1 MDFKKLIAMLLVV
14 ILLASMICGCE
25 EEKEA
30 VPSETTLQ
38 AHEPET
44 ATQGVETEDL
54 QETAAETE
62 ADVACFGAYGSICNE
77 RLTEYGTGSIGT
89 AQSHSKGKYLSGLS
103 VVRLMDFDADGI
115 EELLLIYMT
124 GFDDT
129 WGWSGC
135 YEIWTYKNGEATQA
149 IASEEFSSGQSGQ
162 QELEYLEQDG
172 KIRLIRSIDHSY
184 EMEHPEF
191 RIEAWALNGS
201 VFEQE
206 TVVAWKGDGINGK
219 DGNYYYLNGEEISK
233 DQYEVECDKLYNPS
247 VDCFTLYSDFAYEPD
262 EIEKTMEDMLQ
273 ETDETLVL
281 LGVAAKSTKGTP
293 DAETSDLPTDISI
306 VGEWKIDWDQTQKQ
320 TGRYGQEMFGTSVS
334 YGNALVLTSDNRI
347 EYFFSFYGGSG
358 TYQFNGESIAVDATS
373 YEPSI
378 CSDLQHLS
386 LKIIDGTLYLY
397 MHLNEVLPDYPE
409 SDGLYW
415 KLEN

>member
-1 MDFKKLIAMLLVV
+1 MDLKKLIAMLLVV

-38 AHEPET
+38 AREPET

-62 ADVACFGAYGSICNE
+62 ADVACFGAYGSVCNE

-103 VVRLMDFDADGI
+103 VVRLMDFDADGT

-135 YEIWTYKNGEATQA
+135 YEIWTYKNGEAIQA
-149 IASEEFSSGQSGQ
+149 IASEDFSSGQSGQ

-172 KIRLIRSIDHSY
+172 KIRLIRPIDHSY

-201 VFEQE
+201 IFEQE

-247 VDCFTLYSDFAYEPD
+247 VDCLTLYSDFAYEPD

-273 ETDETLVL
+273 ETETVL
-281 LGVAAKSTKGTP
+281 NRLGIQSREKASGEFSEKEIYEIAERCIQSGT
-293 DAETSDLPTDISI
+293 AVSHTTFYYEGKLFYKVCI
-306 VGEWKIDWDQTQKQ
+306 
-320 TGRYGQEMFGTSVS
+320 MVS
-334 YGNALVLTSDNRI
+334 YGTGVASDFI
-347 EYFFSFYGGSG
+347 CIDSKTGDCYAGYSSDTEPGGLI
-358 TYQFNGESIAVDATS
+358 YRFE
-373 YEPSI
+373 
-378 CSDLQHLS
+378 DL
-386 LKIIDGTLYLY
+386 
-397 MHLNEVLPDYPE
+397 PE
-409 SDGLYW
+409 KKS
-415 KLEN
+415 